1 MVWGVPYD
9 RIRKKTRVF
18 GMFSLALIDFL
29 SKCEESMCFLRILIK
44 HHEKHVVFHR
54 FPFIFIGICGI
65 LVQFGSAL
73 GQKTWV

>member
-18 GMFSLALIDFL
+18 GVFSLALIDFL
-29 SKCEESMCFLRILIK
+29 SKCEESTCFLRSLIK
-44 HHEKHVVFHR
+44 HHVFHR

-73 GQKTWV
+73 GQKTWI